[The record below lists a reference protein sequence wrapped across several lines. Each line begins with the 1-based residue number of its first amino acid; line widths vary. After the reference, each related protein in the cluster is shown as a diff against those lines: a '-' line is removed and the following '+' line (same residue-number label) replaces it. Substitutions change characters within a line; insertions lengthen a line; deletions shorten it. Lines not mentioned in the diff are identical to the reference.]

1 MHPLHAGAFLK
12 FNVQV
17 SQLLNND
24 FLVAVDVDTRN
35 NGLAVE
41 FLTVEVVP
49 SVVVVAVNVN
59 GADSLGTIL
68 GNGEYNSTIKV
79 S

>member
-1 MHPLHAGAFLK
+1 MHPHGADAFLK

-24 FLVAVDVDTRN
+24 FLVAVDVDARN

-41 FLTVEVVP
+41 LLTVEVVP
-49 SVVVVAVNVN
+49 SVVVVAVNAN

-68 GNGEYNSTIKV
+68 GNGE
-79 S
+79 